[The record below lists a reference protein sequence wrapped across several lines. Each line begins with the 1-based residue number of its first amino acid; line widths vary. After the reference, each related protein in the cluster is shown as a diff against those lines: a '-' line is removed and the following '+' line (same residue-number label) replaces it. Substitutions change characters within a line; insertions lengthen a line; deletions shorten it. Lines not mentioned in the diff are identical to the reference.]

1 MTRSIRTRLR
11 TFDFEAAFTAAI
23 LIAGLL
29 WVAWQALT

>member
-1 MTRSIRTRLR
+1 MSRLR
-11 TFDFEAAFTAAI
+11 SFDFEAAFTAVI